1 MKCGVTMLSK
11 REIKSVSIIGLGLIG
26 GSLAK
31 AIRRSHPDLQITA
44 MDIEEKHIKMAV
56 KEGIIDLWASRL
68 QDAVCRADIIFLCAP
83 VGAIPSLIKEIAVHA
98 PAGAIITDTGSTKEA
113 IMRTAVECLPAGLF
127 FVGGHPM
134 AGTEHSGYA
143 ASIPHLFE
151 NAYYILTPLPSTPT
165 WVVDRMMSLL
175 ASIGAIPLVMD
186 PQFHDKVVGAISHLP
201 HVVAS
206 ALVNAVQDI
215 DDPQHIKERLAAG
228 GFRDITRISSSNP
241 AMWRDISLSNREHLA
256 KLIQCTIKYL
266 NAFCKYLDNSRVEE
280 IEDFFCR
287 AKRFR
292 DSLPR
297 LQSQVLL
304 PYHDLYVDI
313 PDRPGSIG
321 EIATLLGQH
330 SINIKNLRII
340 NSREDEPGGCLVLSL
355 PNAAS
360 FQRAQ
365 EVLNERGYKT
375 YVK

>member
-1 MKCGVTMLSK
+1 MSN
-11 REIKSVSIIGLGLIG
+11 REIKRVSIIGLGLIG

-31 AIRRSHPDLQITA
+31 AIRRSHPDWQITGT
-44 MDIEEKHIKMAV
+44 DIEEKHLALAL
-56 KEGIIDLWASRL
+56 KEGVMDKGTTNLG
-68 QDAVCRADIIFLCAP
+68 DAVRHADIIFLCAP
-83 VGAIPSLIKEIAVHA
+83 VGAIPGLIREIAAHA

-113 IMRTAVECLPAGLF
+113 IVRTAMECLPADLF

-165 WVVDRMMSLL
+165 RIVESLKGL
-175 ASIGAIPLVMD
+175 LSSIGAIPLIMD

-215 DDPQHIKERLAAG
+215 DDPQHLKERLAAG

-241 AMWRDISLSNREHLA
+241 KMWRDISLSNRQHLV
-256 KLIQCTIKYL
+256 KLIESTVKYL
-266 NAFCKYLDNSRVEE
+266 NAFCKYLDDDSADE

-287 AKRFR
+287 AKKFR

-297 LQSQVLL
+297 LQSQALV
-304 PYHDLYVDI
+304 PYYELYVDI

-321 EIATLLGQH
+321 EMATLLGQH
-330 SINIKNLRII
+330 GINIKNLRII

-355 PNAAS
+355 ANEAS
-360 FQRAQ
+360 LRKAQ
-365 EVLNERGYKT
+365 EVLNAGGYKS

>member
-1 MKCGVTMLSK
+1 MSNGKIK
-11 REIKSVSIIGLGLIG
+11 RVSIVGLGLIG

-31 AIRRSHPDLQITA
+31 AIRRSHPAWQIAGIDT
-44 MDIEEKHIKMAV
+44 EEKHLALAL
-56 KEGIIDLWASRL
+56 KEGVIDRGTADLG
-68 QDAVCRADIIFLCAP
+68 DAVRHADIIFLCAP
-83 VGAIPSLIKEIAVHA
+83 VGAIPGLIKEVAVHA

-113 IMRTAVECLPAGLF
+113 IVRTAMECLPANLF

-134 AGTEHSGYA
+134 AGSEHSGYA
-143 ASIPHLFE
+143 SSQPHLFE
-151 NAYYILTPLPSTPT
+151 NAYYILTPLTSTPT
-165 WVVDRMMSLL
+165 EAVESLKAL
-175 ASIGAIPLVMD
+175 LVSIGAIPLVMD
-186 PQFHDKVVGAISHLP
+186 PKFHDKITGAISHLP

-215 DDPQHIKERLAAG
+215 DDPQHLKEMLAAG

-241 AMWRDISLSNREHLA
+241 KMWRDISLSNRQHLVD
-256 KLIQCTIKYL
+256 LIKSTVEYL
-266 NAFCKYLDNSRVEE
+266 NAFRKYLDDGSADQ
-280 IEDFFCR
+280 IEHFFCR

-297 LQSQVLL
+297 LQSRALA

-330 SINIKNLRII
+330 GINIKNLRII
-340 NSREDEPGGCLVLSL
+340 NSSEDEPGGCLVLSL
-355 PNAAS
+355 ANATS
-360 FQRAQ
+360 LEKAQ
-365 EVLNERGYKT
+365 EVLNAEGYKT

>member
-1 MKCGVTMLSK
+1 MLSGT
-11 REIKSVSIIGLGLIG
+11 EIKTISIVGLGLIG

-31 AIRRSHPDLQITA
+31 AIRSSHPDWQITGT
-44 MDIEEKHIKMAV
+44 DIEEKHLALAL
-56 KEGIIDLWASRL
+56 KEGVMDKGATSLEE
-68 QDAVCRADIIFLCAP
+68 AVYNAQVIFVCAP
-83 VGAIPSLIKEIAVHA
+83 VGAIPGLIKEIAAHA

-113 IMRTAVECLPAGLF
+113 IVRTAMECLPPGVF

-151 NAYYILTPLPSTPT
+151 NAYYVLTPLPSTPA
-165 WVVDRMMSLL
+165 WVIESLKSLL
-175 ASIGAIPLVMD
+175 SSIGAIPLVMD
-186 PQFHDKVVGAISHLP
+186 PQLHDRIVGAISHLP

-215 DDPQHIKERLAAG
+215 DDPQHFKERLAAG
-228 GFRDITRISSSNP
+228 GFRDITRIASSSP
-241 AMWRDISLSNREHLA
+241 QMWRDISLSNRQRLVE
-256 KLIQCTIKYL
+256 LIESTIRHL
-266 NAFCKYLDNSRVEE
+266 NAFCKYLDEGSADE
-280 IEDFFCR
+280 IEDFFWR

-292 DSLPR
+292 DSLPH
-297 LQSQVLL
+297 LQSQALL

-313 PDRPGSIG
+313 QDRPGIIG

-355 PNAAS
+355 ADAVS
-360 FQRAQ
+360 LEKAQ
-365 EVLNERGYKT
+365 EVLNAQGYKT